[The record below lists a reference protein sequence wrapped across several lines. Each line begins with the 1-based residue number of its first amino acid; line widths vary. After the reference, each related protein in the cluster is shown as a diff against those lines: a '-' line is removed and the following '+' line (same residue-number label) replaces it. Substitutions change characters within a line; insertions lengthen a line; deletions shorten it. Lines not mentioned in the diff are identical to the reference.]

1 MWTEEE
7 IYLIADLA
15 CEIARQGR
23 YAEALVLFEGLAS
36 AAPDHTYTKCAVA
49 ALRLRLG
56 QPKEA
61 LLAVGKDAADT
72 SSVRLRLEGW
82 LQLGRRQDAQREFQ
96 SIRGRL
102 EPGERRRYALL
113 LENEQLAGSRSDN

>member
-15 CEIARQGR
+15 YEMARQGR
-23 YAEALVLFEGLAS
+23 YAEAVVLFEGLAS
-36 AAPDHTYTKCAVA
+36 AAPDQAYPKCALA

-61 LLAVGKDAADT
+61 LLALGKDAADT
-72 SSVRLRLEGW
+72 TSVRLRLEGW
-82 LQLGRRQDAQREFQ
+82 LQLGRRPDAQREFQ

-102 EPGERRRYALL
+102 EPGERKRYALL
-113 LENEQLAGSRSDN
+113 LESEQLTGARTDN